1 MRPDTAGDYVGR
13 SVAIF
18 ELATPNSR
26 LLVRVAQGEDVV
38 IGGKRRLDTGHP
50 LSRGVQIGAQRGSL
64 GTRNRGPT
72 LAVSGRRL
80 P

>member
-1 MRPDTAGDYVGR
+1 MQFLVIALPVGVYSAVRQDTAGDYVGR

-38 IGGKRRLDTGHP
+38 NWR
-50 LSRGVQIGAQRGSL
+50 
-64 GTRNRGPT
+64 
-72 LAVSGRRL
+72 
-80 P
+80 